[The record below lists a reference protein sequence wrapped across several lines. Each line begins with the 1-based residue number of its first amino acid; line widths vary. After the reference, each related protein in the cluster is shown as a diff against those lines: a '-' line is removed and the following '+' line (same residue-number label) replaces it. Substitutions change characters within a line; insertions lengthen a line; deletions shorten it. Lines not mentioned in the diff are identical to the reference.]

1 MALEHLLAD
10 KEWRIEHL
18 YSIVDKNLHKVVF
31 KKNKAQRDFDQ
42 NKHTRNIILKSR
54 RLGFTTFEAI
64 DNLDDTLFTRNFSSL
79 FIAHTQN
86 DAVEIFDKKVDA
98 AWKNF
103 DPELAKLWRVDNSAS
118 NKLKFDLGNNNFSSI
133 LVSNSGRS
141 GTNNRVHCSEYA
153 KLCVKFP
160 SKADEFITGTIP
172 SVPPEGRIDIEG
184 TAEGMAGNFYD
195 MFWEAWNRGREPM
208 QLEFKAHFYNW
219 QWDEDE
225 INKITVYIPT
235 AEMEQGSKFSEYQK
249 AHNLTDQEITYYY
262 EKWLSLKKDWE
273 MLHQEYPTTCVSGNS
288 KIGTDNGYVLMK
300 DLLPDGKKIIAKY
313 DKGEKETF
321 VLKTEMGY
329 EIVCTKDHPIL
340 TQRGFV
346 KLEDIEK
353 GKDIVILRGS
363 NFNNEIQN
371 VCYKDF
377 IADCSIKI
385 DEDFALF
392 LGLFMGDGSFAGKG
406 GTISIAC
413 DNERNDVVKETERL
427 MDKFFLGHHTRI
439 TGDKKGC
446 SEVRISSLRF
456 VEIFNQL
463 GILRKNS
470 SGAYKRKI
478 KVPEFIKNSPKII
491 IKEFLRGLFEA
502 DGFADRN
509 GNRVVFFSKYKDF
522 IQDVQ
527 LLLLNFGITSRLR
540 TAIKKAGNGNEYIGY
555 DLSLRK
561 EETSLFKS
569 EIGFISNKKNGRL
582 KLSNGTGLKNL
593 SDRVVSIIDN
603 GIEEVFDITTETH
616 EFTANGIVVHNCEEA
631 FVASGNTFF
640 NKERITYLSTDTPK
654 KIEVDKFSLPEKL
667 LKYYIDGTLSI
678 YEKPQELG
686 SYVIGGDVAEGK
698 GQDSSSCVCINNK
711 TLKPAAEFDSNK
723 IRPDEYAE
731 FLNAL
736 GRYYNTAYLAVESNS
751 GLWVLTELLETY
763 QYPNLYWR
771 EAIDDVS
778 HTVNKRLGY
787 NTGTGSQ
794 GRKVM
799 LDNLQV
805 QVNLYEGI
813 WTSKFLQE
821 CLVFVKDE
829 MGRPAAMEG
838 KHDDMVIAYGICH
851 YVRDNAVSEKQAPQ
865 GEPKTSAERIMQR
878 LEKLKGDT
886 NEISQDFYI

>member
-1 MALEHLLAD
+1 MSYEHLLGD
-10 KEWRIEHL
+10 KEWRVEHL

-31 KKNKAQRDFDQ
+31 KKNKAQRDFDKK
-42 NKHTRNIILKSR
+42 KHTRNIILKSR
-54 RLGFTTFEAI
+54 RLGFTTYEAI

-79 FIAHTQN
+79 FMAHTQN
-86 DAVEIFDKKVDA
+86 DAIEIFDKKVDA

-219 QWDEDE
+219 QWDEEE

-235 AEMEQGSKFSEYQK
+235 SEMEQGSKFAEYQK

-273 MLHQEYPTTCVSGNS
+273 MLHQEYPTT
-288 KIGTDNGYVLMK
+288 
-300 DLLPDGKKIIAKY
+300 P
-313 DKGEKETF
+313 
-321 VLKTEMGY
+321 
-329 EIVCTKDHPIL
+329 
-340 TQRGFV
+340 
-346 KLEDIEK
+346 
-353 GKDIVILRGS
+353 
-363 NFNNEIQN
+363 
-371 VCYKDF
+371 
-377 IADCSIKI
+377 
-385 DEDFALF
+385 
-392 LGLFMGDGSFAGKG
+392 
-406 GTISIAC
+406 
-413 DNERNDVVKETERL
+413 
-427 MDKFFLGHHTRI
+427 
-439 TGDKKGC
+439 
-446 SEVRISSLRF
+446 
-456 VEIFNQL
+456 
-463 GILRKNS
+463 
-470 SGAYKRKI
+470 
-478 KVPEFIKNSPKII
+478 
-491 IKEFLRGLFEA
+491 
-502 DGFADRN
+502 
-509 GNRVVFFSKYKDF
+509 
-522 IQDVQ
+522 
-527 LLLLNFGITSRLR
+527 
-540 TAIKKAGNGNEYIGY
+540 
-555 DLSLRK
+555 
-561 EETSLFKS
+561 
-569 EIGFISNKKNGRL
+569 
-582 KLSNGTGLKNL
+582 
-593 SDRVVSIIDN
+593 
-603 GIEEVFDITTETH
+603 
-616 EFTANGIVVHNCEEA
+616 EEA

-678 YEKPQELG
+678 YEKPQDLG
-686 SYVIGGDVAEGK
+686 SYVTGGDVAEGK

-778 HTVNKRLGY
+778 HTVNKRLGFS
-787 NTGTGSQ
+787 TSGLS
-794 GRKVM
+794 RKPM
-799 LDNLQV
+799 LDNLLV

-821 CLVFVKDE
+821 CLVFVKNE
-829 MGRPAAMEG
+829 MGRPEAMEG

-865 GEPKTSAERIMQR
+865 GEPKTSQERIMQR
-878 LEKLKGDT
+878 LEKLKGST

>member
-1 MALEHLLAD
+1 MSYEHLLGD
-10 KEWRIEHL
+10 KEWRVEHL

-79 FIAHTQN
+79 FMAHTQN
-86 DAVEIFDKKVDA
+86 DAIEIFDKKVDA

-153 KLCVKFP
+153 KLCIKFP

-184 TAEGMAGNFYD
+184 TAEGVAGNFYD
-195 MFWEAWNRGREPM
+195 MFWEAWNRGRGPM

-219 QWDEDE
+219 QWDEEE
-225 INKITVYIPT
+225 INKIVNYIPT
-235 AEMEQGSKFSEYQK
+235 SEMEQGSKFAEYQK

-273 MLHQEYPTTCVSGNS
+273 MLHQEFPTT
-288 KIGTDNGYVLMK
+288 
-300 DLLPDGKKIIAKY
+300 
-313 DKGEKETF
+313 
-321 VLKTEMGY
+321 
-329 EIVCTKDHPIL
+329 
-340 TQRGFV
+340 
-346 KLEDIEK
+346 
-353 GKDIVILRGS
+353 
-363 NFNNEIQN
+363 
-371 VCYKDF
+371 
-377 IADCSIKI
+377 
-385 DEDFALF
+385 
-392 LGLFMGDGSFAGKG
+392 
-406 GTISIAC
+406 
-413 DNERNDVVKETERL
+413 
-427 MDKFFLGHHTRI
+427 
-439 TGDKKGC
+439 
-446 SEVRISSLRF
+446 
-456 VEIFNQL
+456 
-463 GILRKNS
+463 
-470 SGAYKRKI
+470 
-478 KVPEFIKNSPKII
+478 PEES
-491 IKEFLRGLFEA
+491 
-502 DGFADRN
+502 
-509 GNRVVFFSKYKDF
+509 
-522 IQDVQ
+522 
-527 LLLLNFGITSRLR
+527 
-540 TAIKKAGNGNEYIGY
+540 
-555 DLSLRK
+555 
-561 EETSLFKS
+561 
-569 EIGFISNKKNGRL
+569 
-582 KLSNGTGLKNL
+582 
-593 SDRVVSIIDN
+593 
-603 GIEEVFDITTETH
+603 
-616 EFTANGIVVHNCEEA
+616 

-640 NKERITYLSTDTPK
+640 NKERITYLSTDAPK

-763 QYPNLYWR
+763 QYSNLYWR

-829 MGRPAAMEG
+829 MGRPEAMEG

-851 YVRDNAVSEKQAPQ
+851 YVRDNMTTEMQAPNT
-865 GEPKTSAERIMQR
+865 GELKTSQERIMAR
-878 LEKLKGDT
+878 LSKYKTDKD
-886 NEISQDFYI
+886 EISQENYY